1 MHRAGFQL
9 YSKVIDAVH
18 NGAWSWPTE
27 WVTKYPILNSLAV
40 PQFSNN
46 DDTLEWYNREGI
58 AKVFSV
64 KEVWE
69 GIRPRDVEVSWYNVV
84 WFPSCIPRHAF
95 HMWLVAKRRLKT
107 QDRLR
112 PWDLNVH
119 TKNANCPLCDV
130 QPDSHEHLF
139 FECVFA
145 RQVWDSMKG
154 LAGLPNVNGS
164 ITAIVDVLIPIAKH
178 RSVKSVIAKL
188 VVAACSYYIWLE
200 RNSRLFSNQ
209 KKTLIQVVDTIKST
223 IRLKLLSCTFRKS
236 KDALEFKHLWELP
249 DYIFR

>member
-1 MHRAGFQL
+1 
-9 YSKVIDAVH
+9 
-18 NGAWSWPTE
+18 
-27 WVTKYPILNSLAV
+27 
-40 PQFSNN
+40 
-46 DDTLEWYNREGI
+46 
-58 AKVFSV
+58 
-64 KEVWE
+64 
-69 GIRPRDVEVSWYNVV
+69 
-84 WFPSCIPRHAF
+84 
-95 HMWLVAKRRLKT
+95 
-107 QDRLR
+107 
-112 PWDLNVH
+112 
-119 TKNANCPLCDV
+119 
-130 QPDSHEHLF
+130 
-139 FECVFA
+139 
-145 RQVWDSMKG
+145 MKG